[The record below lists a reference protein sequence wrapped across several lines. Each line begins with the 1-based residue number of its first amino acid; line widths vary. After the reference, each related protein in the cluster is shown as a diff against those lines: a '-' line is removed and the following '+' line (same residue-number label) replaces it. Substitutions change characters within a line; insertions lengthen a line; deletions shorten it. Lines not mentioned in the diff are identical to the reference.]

1 MRGAAKA
8 TSQTTVFVL
17 SIALF
22 LLASTQAQP
31 WLPLLAAWGIIE
43 LLFFLWI
50 LRLWFAP
57 ERVVIANSV
66 VTYTYGLFGKTR
78 TMPTS
83 EVAAIHVVR
92 GSATPR
98 SAIRIKGAHWQVLHL
113 GDGIR
118 NQRDAEWLALQ
129 MSRAAIVKASGDGSV
144 VLDGVQI
151 LDAIAADQGCGELN
165 SGRAG
170 DGSSSSTR
178 AESSRHVERLP
189 PLGMPRSMRT
199 DTRPAGISRATNS
212 PS

>member
-8 TSQTTVFVL
+8 TSQTAVFVL
-17 SIALF
+17 SIVLF

-50 LRLWFAP
+50 LRLWFAS

-78 TMPTS
+78 TMPTV
-83 EVAAIHVVR
+83 EVAAIHVVP
-92 GSATPR
+92 GSATSC
-98 SAIRIKGAHWQVLHL
+98 SAIRIKDAHWRALNI

-129 MSRAAIVKASGDGSV
+129 MRRAANVKASVDGSV
-144 VLDGVQI
+144 LLDGVQI
-151 LDAIAADQGCGELN
+151 LNSIAADKGYGGLK
-165 SGRAG
+165 AG
-170 DGSSSSTR
+170 HAGGGSSSSSR
-178 AESSRHVERLP
+178 AESSRHVERPP
-189 PLGMPRSMRT
+189 PLGMPRSRRT
-199 DTRPAGISRATNS
+199 DTPSAGISRATSS